1 MTKEERAIKW
11 FSKVDQNQEI
21 DLKTKMKICDM
32 AVNNIFSIGNR
43 TLPSGWIGWNR
54 CNKCRYRFS

>member
-32 AVNNIFSIGNR
+32 AAMIMLLIESM
-43 TLPSGWIGWNR
+43 
-54 CNKCRYRFS
+54 